1 MVRCSVCRALRGLRD
16 QGGWIQKE
24 SLVVHLKSDVHARA
38 VNAQKHR
45 ESIKRA
51 SEDRSE
57 GMDFVTLRSSEAQS
71 AISRHIPTE
80 EEQDLWEQLNSSFD
94 AGVDPD
100 AAAID
105 ERRRLERE
113 ADEYDIWNGA
123 DFVPE
128 CDPDDCTLLLD
139 ELEQDDILTE
149 VLQNTR
155 MFPSENFP
163 LTYKMSFLDQ
173 I

>member
-71 AISRHIPTE
+71 AISRHMPTE

-94 AGVDPD
+94 AGVDPN

-105 ERRRLERE
+105 
-113 ADEYDIWNGA
+113 
-123 DFVPE
+123 
-128 CDPDDCTLLLD
+128 
-139 ELEQDDILTE
+139 
-149 VLQNTR
+149 
-155 MFPSENFP
+155 
-163 LTYKMSFLDQ
+163 
-173 I
+173 